1 MVESTNITVMKVR
14 EVLMVTLPADP
25 DDAAIMA
32 LQARVLE
39 AMERHEARALILDIS
54 AVETVDSF
62 FARTLSETAQMVR
75 LMGGR
80 TIVAGMRPAVAV
92 TATQLGLTLKQVET
106 ALNVDQALDRVTASP
121 ATPRPR

>member
-1 MVESTNITVMKVR
+1 MAENNITVMKVR
-14 EVLMVTLPADP
+14 DVLMVTLPADP

-32 LQARVLE
+32 LQERVLQG
-39 AMERHEARALILDIS
+39 MEQHEARALVLDIS

-62 FARTLSETAQMVR
+62 FARTLSETAQMVK

-80 TIVAGMRPAVAV
+80 TIIAGMRPAVAV

-106 ALNVDQALDRVTASP
+106 ALNVDHALDQVARV
-121 ATPRPR
+121 RPR